1 MIDPLV
7 VLAFATPIVLAA
19 IGELILEK
27 SGVLNLGLEGSML
40 LAAFVGAIVSLE
52 TKNPWIGLAAGS
64 LAGLALT
71 SLVTLMAVKWSADQ
85 VVAGTAATLFA
96 LGLTSVLFR
105 ARFGESGSL
114 LTVAKVPNQGGVDAV
129 MILAVLLVP
138 SVAVTLARTRF
149 GLALRAAGEYPAAA
163 ESCGYSVDRLRLVA
177 GLIAGALAGLGGAYL
192 ALGIVGS
199 FSENMVAGRGFVA
212 IAMVTF
218 GRWRPWLTVGGCLLV
233 GYLDA
238 LQYLFQAKGWNLP
251 YQLFVAMPYAA
262 ALLVLAIGGRSA
274 NAPAALARPFRRSQ

>member
-1 MIDPLV
+1 MIDLV
-7 VLAFATPIVLAA
+7 VVLSFATPIILAA
-19 IGELILEK
+19 QGELVLEK

-40 LAAFVGAIVSLE
+40 LAAFVGAVVALDS
-52 TKNPWIGLAAGS
+52 KNPWLGLMAGTA
-64 LAGLALT
+64 AGLALT
-71 SLVTLMAVKWSADQ
+71 SVVTLMAVKWSADQ
-85 VVAGTAATLFA
+85 VVSGTAATLFA

-105 ARFGESGSL
+105 ARFGESGAL
-114 LTVAKVPNQGGVDAV
+114 LTVPKVPSAGGFDAIMV
-129 MILAVLLVP
+129 FGVLLAPVL
-138 SVAVTLARTRF
+138 VFVLARSRF
-149 GLALRAAGEYPAAA
+149 GLAIRASGEYPAAA
-163 ESCGYSVDRLRLVA
+163 EASGFSVGRLRVIA

-218 GRWRPWLTVGGCLLV
+218 GRWRPWLTLGGCLLV

-251 YQLFVAMPYAA
+251 YQLFVAMPYVA

-274 NAPAALARPFRRSQ
+274 AAPAALGRAFRRTS